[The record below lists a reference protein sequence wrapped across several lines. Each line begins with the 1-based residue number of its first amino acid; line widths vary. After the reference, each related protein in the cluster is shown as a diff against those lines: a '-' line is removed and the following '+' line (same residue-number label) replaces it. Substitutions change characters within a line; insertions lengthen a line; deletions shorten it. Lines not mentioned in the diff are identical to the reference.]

1 MNNDQV
7 SEADIR
13 SLLNEFFTDEAP
25 KNKGAAMKLIRDEY
39 GSAVDLKRAG
49 EIVTEMFGV

>member
-39 GSAVDLKRAG
+39 GSTVDLKRAG